1 MPSIAC
7 SGTRSPATGK
17 LARDST
23 VPLLPLTA
31 TLRPGDLYGDDA
43 ILRHILYVLGELG
56 PWALTPTGRYDQ
68 DLAAA
73 VMQFQTRHGLE
84 PDGVLGPAT
93 QRELR
98 VPMTHRVRQIEYSME
113 RLRWLPPLAARRLLV
128 VNIPAF
134 QLFAFDSTG
143 GSGRPSLE
151 MRVIVG
157 RALDT
162 RTPILFENLRY
173 VEFRP
178 YWNVPRSIVVKEILP
193 TLRRRPGYLRAN
205 NMEIVGP
212 RDQVLGDEPDA
223 PLFEGLSSG
232 AYRIRQR
239 PGPANSL
246 GLVKFVFPNAESVYL
261 HGTPFNALFSQARR
275 DLSHG
280 CIRLEDPAL
289 LAGWVLRDT
298 PGWSRDRIMAAIGD
312 SVTSRAMLQRP
323 MPVII
328 FYTTVVAH
336 PDGLIFFYPDIYH
349 HDEEMAE
356 AMRAGPT
363 LP

>member
-1 MPSIAC
+1 
-7 SGTRSPATGK
+7 
-17 LARDST
+17 
-23 VPLLPLTA
+23 
-31 TLRPGDLYGDDA
+31 
-43 ILRHILYVLGELG
+43 
-56 PWALTPTGRYDQ
+56 
-68 DLAAA
+68 
-73 VMQFQTRHGLE
+73 
-84 PDGVLGPAT
+84 VLGPAT

-98 VPMTHRVRQIEYSME
+98 VPMEHRVRQIEYSME
-113 RLRWLPPLAARRLLV
+113 RLRWLPPINSQRLLV

-134 QLFAFDSTG
+134 RLFAFDSTG

-157 RALDT
+157 KALDT

-178 YWNVPRSIVVKEILP
+178 YWNVPRSILMKEILP
-193 TLRRRPGYLRAN
+193 ALRRRPDYLRAN
-205 NMEIVGP
+205 VMEIVGP
-212 RDQVLGDEPDA
+212 RDQVIDDEPTPDLMA
-223 PLFEGLSSG
+223 GLTAG
-232 AYRIRQR
+232 TYRVRQR

-261 HGTPFNALFSQARR
+261 HGTPFNSLFSQARR

-289 LAGWVLRDT
+289 LAGWVLRTT
-298 PGWSRDRIMAAIGD
+298 PDWSRERIMAAVGD
-312 SVTSRAMLQRP
+312 TATSRAMLPRP

-336 PDGLIFFYPDIYH
+336 PDGPVYFYPDRYP
-349 HDEEMAE
+349 HDDKMED